1 MTHKLTQYEQQID
14 NLINRRDRDLED
26 MHEAYQKQKHWYT
39 TVEHAGNASAGKV
52 SNANEHEFFTLA
64 NESHRSGEL
73 LLQRAIAA
81 ETNLDQMQLK
91 YDTLLRSNHE
101 LSMQTKEY
109 QGLVEQQRFQ
119 LDDATQEREYLESE
133 LLRASE
139 DYDLL
144 EKSMCTPVVVL
155 YCFPQTQFVT
165 VTRYTNYYDYHLS
178 TMLYRIGGGA
188 EAM

>member
-14 NLINRRDRDLED
+14 VLSNRRDRDLED
-26 MHEAYQKQKHWYT
+26 MHEAYQKHWYT

-52 SNANEHEFFTLA
+52 SNASEHGFLTLA

-81 ETNLDQMQLK
+81 ETSLDQMQLK

-101 LSMQTKEY
+101 LSMQAKEC
-109 QGLVEQQRFQ
+109 QGLIEQQRFQ

-139 DYDLL
+139 DYEIL
-144 EKSMCTPVVVL
+144 EKSTCTTVELNCIP
-155 YCFPQTQFVT
+155 QFVT
-165 VTRYTNYYDYHLS
+165 VTRYAMLISMTAIYLS

>member
-1 MTHKLTQYEQQID
+1 MTHKLSQYEQQID
-14 NLINRRDRDLED
+14 ALSNRRDRDLEE
-26 MHEAYQKQKHWYT
+26 MHEAYQKHWYT
-39 TVEHAGNASAGKV
+39 TVEHAGKTSAGKV
-52 SNANEHEFFTLA
+52 SNATEHGSLTVV
-64 NESHRSGEL
+64 NESHRSEEL

-81 ETNLDQMQLK
+81 ETSLDQMQLK
-91 YDTLLRSNHE
+91 YDTLLRSNHDM
-101 LSMQTKEY
+101 SMQAKEY

-144 EKSMCTPVVVL
+144 EKSTCTPVAVL
-155 YCFPQTQFVT
+155 YTCISQFVT
-165 VTRYTNYYDYHLS
+165 VTRYAMLMTTIYLP
-178 TMLYRIGGGA
+178 TMSYRIGGGA